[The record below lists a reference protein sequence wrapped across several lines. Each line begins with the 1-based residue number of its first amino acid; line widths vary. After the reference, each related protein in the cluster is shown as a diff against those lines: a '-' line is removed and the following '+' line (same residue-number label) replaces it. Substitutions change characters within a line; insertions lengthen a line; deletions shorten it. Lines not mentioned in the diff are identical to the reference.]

1 LRRTRARQPQ
11 PTGCKT
17 FNEFVCSRLVN
28 SRTVLSEL
36 LHINTLASG
45 LCTTRLISLGTQ
57 EKRRFLG
64 RFELG
69 HSQLLFSCPRHCA
82 ILHYSSSTN
91 QHVWTRLCWGSFCEG
106 KALARGEL
114 FSLYTLPKGEARD
127 RAAGFSISSRD
138 DACRTG
144 NPREVPSESRLDLH
158 AHRIRHWI
166 KILGAIGSA
175 SSVPNSHVCH
185 LPDTAKGRSIGR
197 SCMYASCMRLGINPW
212 QTGLALSPSINESR

>member
-1 LRRTRARQPQ
+1 LGGLNWGIRSCFSHAHGIAQSYTTVHQPISMFGRA
-11 PTGCKT
+11 
-17 FNEFVCSRLVN
+17 FVG
-28 SRTVLSEL
+28 
-36 LHINTLASG
+36 AD
-45 LCTTRLISLGTQ
+45 
-57 EKRRFLG
+57 
-64 RFELG
+64 
-69 HSQLLFSCPRHCA
+69 
-82 ILHYSSSTN
+82 
-91 QHVWTRLCWGSFCEG
+91 FCEG